1 MARRTMGI
9 PMDRTIH
16 DPDRIRSGG
25 LMEVEVIRPIV
36 HQDLWRE
43 RCGVNVATHSSELV
57 QPLFRVF
64 ISPSTLTNQGAWRPL
79 RFMLSWV

>member
-16 DPDRIRSGG
+16 DPDMIRSGG
-25 LMEVEVIRPIV
+25 QMEAELIRPIV
-36 HQDLWRE
+36 HQELWWE
-43 RCGVNVATHSSELV
+43 RCGVDVATHSSELV
-57 QPLFRVF
+57 QPLLPSF